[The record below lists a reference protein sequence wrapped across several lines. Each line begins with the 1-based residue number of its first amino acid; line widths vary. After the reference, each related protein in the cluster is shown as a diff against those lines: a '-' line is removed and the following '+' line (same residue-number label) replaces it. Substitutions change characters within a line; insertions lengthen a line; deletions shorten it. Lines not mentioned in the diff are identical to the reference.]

1 MHEQNQF
8 SELRSMLDQQCPETK
23 VVIPIHAIVVPPA
36 VWQQW

>member
-8 SELRSMLDQQCPETK
+8 SELRSMFDQQCPKTK
-23 VVIPIHAIVVPPA
+23 VGVAIHAIVVPPA